1 MATILVVED
10 HAVTQRTILYMLRK
24 DNHQTVTA
32 SNGKEALAQLETHT
46 VDLVLCDIAMPE
58 MDGLDFL
65 RHMRAQER
73 FKNLPVIMLTAS
85 GQDEDRINARAL
97 GANDMLAK
105 PTSTRELSEAIH
117 RWLGRK

>member
-32 SNGKEALAQLETHT
+32 SNGKEALVQLETHT

-73 FKNLPVIMLTAS
+73 FTNLPVIMLTAS

-105 PTSTRELSEAIH
+105 PTSTRELSEAIN
-117 RWLGRK
+117 RWLGR